1 MPSSVL
7 VPDILIIEEQIF
19 SFIAKLSNV
28 FMDGQEITEGLDG
41 V

>member
-7 VPDILIIEEQIF
+7 VTDILIIEEQIF

-28 FMDGQEITEGLDG
+28 FTDEQEIAEGLDG